1 MSYDFFVAKLRC
13 AFCGKSSALDTS
25 TNMQTYLR
33 DDADMSA
40 LKVGDPLP
48 LDLERI
54 RRQDYDG
61 YLTVTAPDVNE
72 PIRILQTWGCPSCGA
87 QANWA
92 EIVVRGGLIE
102 SIRPTVFDR
111 FQFEN
116 AALVSN
122 DAISVAASL
131 TGKPFSE
138 LVKLDVVQLL
148 RATL

>member
-1 MSYDFFVAKLRC
+1 MIAMQDAAAAGAVDAPPSRPRRRRSFANRL
-13 AFCGKSSALDTS
+13 AL
-25 TNMQTYLR
+25 
-33 DDADMSA
+33 
-40 LKVGDPLP
+40 VG
-48 LDLERI
+48 E
-54 RRQDYDG
+54 
-61 YLTVTAPDVNE
+61 
-72 PIRILQTWGCPSCGA
+72 
-87 QANWA
+87 
-92 EIVVRGGLIE
+92 VVRGGLIE